1 MFAHSKKAI
10 SLGARTIFL
19 DEFCAWSEDF
29 SMPIDKEHGKSIMN
43 QQPKKTATDQRLF
56 NATVK
61 LTKNKLIEQVMSPQD
76 LKDTGVG
83 ALSAQQ
89 KAALNAFLDSNLVVA
104 PGPISG

>member
-1 MFAHSKKAI
+1 
-10 SLGARTIFL
+10 
-19 DEFCAWSEDF
+19 
-29 SMPIDKEHGKSIMN
+29 MN
-43 QQPKKTATDQRLF
+43 QQRLS

-83 ALSAQQ
+83 DLTKEQ

>member
-1 MFAHSKKAI
+1 
-10 SLGARTIFL
+10 LERRTIFL
-19 DEFCAWSEDF
+19 DEFCARSQDF
-29 SMPIDKEHGKSIMN
+29 SIPIDKEHGKSIMN
-43 QQPKKTATDQRLF
+43 QQRLF

-61 LTKNKLIEQVMSPQD
+61 LTKNKLIEEVMSPQD

-83 ALSAQQ
+83 HLTKEQ